1 MPNKSDA
8 LMICKTIRE
17 EQRKHRHLMRNLI
30 LDVIWMFAGLYALT
44 EGWKAWIT
52 FSLTPLPSLLVY
64 SLTMLLFGV
73 CMWLCYVSSVFKE
86 AKCPICFENKADK
99 GRENKR

>member
-1 MPNKSDA
+1 
-8 LMICKTIRE
+8 MICQTIRE

-86 AKCPICFENKADK
+86 AKCPICWEHKI
-99 GRENKR
+99 NKRKAEKND